1 MADAAH
7 TRRILVAIS
16 GASGAVYGARL
27 LQVLQGQSGIET
39 HLVVS
44 DAGWRNLQHELDM
57 NRPAVEA
64 RAHRVHDVANV
75 GAAIASGKPR
85 MEAAACASASVA
97 CPRSA
102 TQAGSPL
109 APPPDNPALARNCSG
124 CLKGSSMAEACSCK
138 FSAFHTAVPPGRLAS
153 TQSTVAS
160 CTPRRAS
167 RTCQGD
173 SCTPAVGGVL
183 TLASSTG

>member
-1 MADAAH
+1 MGKALRLSEKWF
-7 TRRILVAIS
+7 RRGLWLVALVFAGFLIGLGGTIVGDLPKVEAPLRVDDFLDRTAAQALRS
-16 GASGAVYGARL
+16 QVKEAHQAEQDAQAALEQARL
-27 LQVLQGQSGIET
+27 R
-39 HLVVS
+39 H
-44 DAGWRNLQHELDM
+44 
-57 NRPAVEA
+57 A
-64 RAHRVHDVANV
+64 RA
-75 GAAIASGKPR
+75 
-85 MEAAACASASVA
+85 
-97 CPRSA
+97 RSA

-138 FSAFHTAVPPGRLAS
+138 FSAFHATVPPGRLAS